1 MVTSQLVLIGIINK
15 NKINKSASENT
26 FSEKRDVSFNAGVK
40 ADSRSKSLL
49 EIIKGDL
56 TNQDRKN

>member
-1 MVTSQLVLIGIINK
+1 MVTTRLVSIIDK

-26 FSEKRDVSFNAGVK
+26 FSEKRDVFFNAGVK
-40 ADSRSKSLL
+40 ADSRSKTIRK
-49 EIIKGDL
+49 IIKRDL